1 MDKKQIN
8 KQNPTTIKKQAFMCG
23 ILKFIL
29 TMIIGIMGF
38 SVGTLTKQ
46 SIPLALIFQLSD
58 IKI

>member
-29 TMIIGIMGF
+29 TIIRIMGF